1 MKNIIFSL
9 VCLFLIIGCDE
20 KPTPTTPQPPLA
32 PLYVI
37 KVEYLG
43 DLFDPQLEREGVGR
57 PFSKMYLV
65 TLGNGETS
73 DSQITFKT
81 KTPSAY
87 PLMGL
92 ILN

>member
-20 KPTPTTPQPPLA
+20 KPTPKPPLA

-37 KVEYLG
+37 KVEYIG
-43 DLFDPQLEREGVGR
+43 EVFDQQLEIEGEAR

-81 KTPSAY
+81 KTPSSY